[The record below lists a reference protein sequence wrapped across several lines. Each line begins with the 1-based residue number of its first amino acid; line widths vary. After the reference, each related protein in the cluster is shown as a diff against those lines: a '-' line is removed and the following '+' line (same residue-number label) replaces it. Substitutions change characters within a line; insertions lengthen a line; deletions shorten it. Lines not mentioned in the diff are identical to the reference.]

1 MSSLDEAQALLGH
14 RFANSRMLAEALTHR
29 SAAGAKGAGS
39 NERLEF
45 VGDRVLGLI
54 VAEWLLEKFPAE
66 REGELG
72 PRLAAL
78 VSKPALAGVAEANGL
93 AALLA
98 VAPGEAKRGVRERAT
113 VLADALEA
121 VIGALYLDAGLDAA
135 RNFVRRVLSDALEK
149 QFIPP
154 KDAKTA
160 LQEWALKRALPLP
173 LYEVVAQTGPSHA
186 PHFAIRV
193 TVGEASVTGEAGSK
207 RAAEQEA
214 ATLLMAMLP
223 P

>member
-1 MSSLDEAQALLGH
+1 
-14 RFANSRMLAEALTHR
+14 
-29 SAAGAKGAGS
+29 
-39 NERLEF
+39 
-45 VGDRVLGLI
+45 LGLI

-135 RNFVRRVLSDALEK
+135 RNFVRRVLGDALEK